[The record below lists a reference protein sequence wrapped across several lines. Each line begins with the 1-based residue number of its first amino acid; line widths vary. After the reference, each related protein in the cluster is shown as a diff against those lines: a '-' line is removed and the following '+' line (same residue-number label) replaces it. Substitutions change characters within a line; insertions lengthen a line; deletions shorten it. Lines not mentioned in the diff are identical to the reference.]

1 MYRQN
6 KIKVKVIT
14 ELNPFQSAAV
24 LATQL
29 GIKNKTYL
37 VARGGG
43 KSTVLGWDMLSCVR
57 AMPRSTGVLVGET
70 YQQMLSRTLPST
82 KEGLEMFGC
91 FEGIDYVVG
100 KKGPGF
106 NLPFQSPERWN
117 NVIHFRNGTIVI
129 LVSLDM
135 PDAGRGLNSYWV
147 IGDEAA
153 LLNKERLFLNVQT
166 TNRAKKS
173 IFEQSPLLN
182 AEIFATSMPLT
193 KKGKWILDMENV
205 YKTNSLY
212 KGISTYLKAPATI
225 NIKNLSKNWFARMEA
240 NASSRVHYEAEILNI
255 EPPSVLNG
263 FYMQW
268 SADIHT
274 YGNANDLEYLDE
286 VGVSYKNKHHDR
298 CRQDKDLIWYQQI
311 EISIDPGEGINSMT
325 VWQKDYQN
333 NIERCIKEFVVKR
346 PKDYI
351 DLVKEFDL
359 YYADHKNRVPNVIL
373 RHDAQAFK
381 ERDKNNRMIAEKIE
395 QELRTLGWIVNN
407 MTPKS
412 NNPYHEAKFTVL
424 NYLLKGTDGRLPT
437 ILINKDNCPNLIIS
451 IEGAE
456 TEIKR
461 NSGYA
466 KDKSSERDRTTLP
479 EHATHLSDTF
489 DYYLYWKY
497 ADMITEDVG
506 SSFFIDLS

>member
-1 MYRQN
+1 METR
-6 KIKVKVIT
+6 IKTKVVT
-14 ELNPFQSAAV
+14 ELNPFQAAAV
-24 LATQL
+24 LATKL

-43 KSTVLGWDMLSCVR
+43 KSTVLGWDMMSCVR
-57 AMPRSTGVLVGET
+57 AMPRSTGILVGET
-70 YQQMLSRTLPST
+70 YQQILSRTLPST
-82 KEGLEMFGC
+82 KEGLEMFGIY
-91 FEGIDYVVG
+91 EGIDYVVG
-100 KKGPGF
+100 KKGPGYE
-106 NLPFQSPERWN
+106 LPFQSPERWN

-135 PDAGRGLNSYWV
+135 PDAGRGINSYWV

-173 IFEQSPLLN
+173 FFEKCSLLN
-182 AEIFATSMPLT
+182 AEIFASSMPLT
-193 KKGKWILDMENV
+193 KKGKWLLEMENV
-205 YKTNSLY
+205 YKTNPEY
-212 KGISTYLKAPATI
+212 KGISTFLRAPATV
-225 NIKNLSKNWFARMEA
+225 NIKNLSKNWFGRMKA
-240 NASSRVHYEAEILNI
+240 NASSVIHYEAEILNI

-268 SADIHT
+268 SQDIHT
-274 YGNANDLEYLDE
+274 YGNASDLDYLLEDI
-286 VGVSYKNKHHDR
+286 GTDYKVKQHDN
-298 CRQDKDLIWYQQI
+298 CRQDKDLKWYQQL

-325 VWQKDYQN
+325 VWQKDYEN

-346 PKDYI
+346 PKDYE

-359 YYADHKNRVPNVIL
+359 YYSDHKNRVRNVIL

-381 ERDKNNRMIAEKIE
+381 ERDKNNKLIADKIVAK
-395 QELRTLGWIVNN
+395 LTSLGWIVNN
-407 MTPKS
+407 MTPNS
-412 NNPYHEAKFTVL
+412 NNPFHEAKFTVL
-424 NYLLKGTDGRLPT
+424 NYLLKGSDPRLPQ
-437 ILINKDNCPNLIIS
+437 ILINKDNCPNTVIS

-466 KDKSSERDRTTLP
+466 KDKSSERQSTTLP
-479 EHATHLSDTF
+479 EHATHLSDTV
-489 DYYLYWKY
+489 DYHLYWKY
-497 ADMITEDVG
+497 ADIISEDST
-506 SSFFIDLS
+506 SSFFIPL